1 MLIHDPSKYSQK
13 AISISTPREKQ
24 YLKKTRKTSYGI
36 LATVKFSVVKMA
48 YDFFTASNLPKEVP
62 FSYLPV
68 FTMTLPF

>member
-13 AISISTPREKQ
+13 TISISTNSKTISQ
-24 YLKKTRKTSYGI
+24 KTRKTSYGI
-36 LATVKFSVVKMA
+36 LATVKFTVIEMA